1 MAELKKL
8 IISVPYTDI
17 IIEILSR
24 GIHDMKCTRCGKDIN
39 VLNHFYIPVK
49 NRKEGVR
56 YCIKCAREE
65 NIVTLI

>member
-1 MAELKKL
+1 MRSKKL
-8 IISVPYTDI
+8 IISPFQTDNNN
-17 IIEILSR
+17 ETMAR
-24 GIHDMKCTRCGKDIN
+24 GLHFMKCARCGKDIN

-65 NIVTLI
+65 NVITLV

>member
-1 MAELKKL
+1 M
-8 IISVPYTDI
+8 S
-17 IIEILSR
+17 EILSR
-24 GIHDMKCTRCGKDIN
+24 GIHDMKCTRCGKDITA
-39 VLNHFYIPVK
+39 LNHFYIPVK